1 MRTLENPNRGFLLYN
16 ETMKPRVVYWISRAL
31 RTTENQALYA
41 AQQVALAKEAELIVW
56 FNLRPDFPY
65 ATTRSMHF
73 LLMGLTEVAQKLHAL
88 NIPLIV
94 TEGDPLTNLQ
104 ALHIQHPI
112 TSVFTEHNPL
122 KPIKSTHEQVAHWC
136 GDQGIRF
143 TRINTACVIPV
154 WDASVKLEFSAK
166 TIRNKLM
173 SRYEPYLEIT
183 YPLVPHRFNLAS
195 SVEFT
200 ATTVEQLLKKYSWKS
215 LRLSTLAPGEDAAL
229 AQLDHFIR
237 NGLDHY
243 DRRNEVDSNGQ
254 SHLSAYLHFGMLSP
268 LTMIRKVKATGH
280 PNAPLF
286 IEEAMVRRELAENF
300 VHYCENY
307 DSLQGAWPWA
317 QKTLDLHRND
327 PREYLYSREQFEN
340 AQTHDAL
347 WNTCQQMVV
356 HDGYLH
362 SYLRMYWAKMVLLW
376 SASPE
381 EAVGTLIALNDTYFL
396 DGRDPNGYTGI
407 LWSVAGVH
415 DRPWFDKPVHGL
427 IRAMGKDGTLK
438 KTKLKISD

>member
-1 MRTLENPNRGFLLYN
+1 MRTLENPTRGFLLYN

-41 AQQVALAKEAELIVW
+41 AQQDALSKEAELVVW
-56 FNLRPDFPY
+56 FNLRPDFPN
-65 ATTRSMHF
+65 ATTRAMHF
-73 LLMGLTEVAQKLHAL
+73 LLMGLTEVAQKLNSL

-94 TEGDPLTNLQ
+94 TEGDPLDNLM
-104 ALHIQHPI
+104 AIHTHHPI
-112 TSVFTEHNPL
+112 ASVFTEHNPL
-122 KPIKSTHEQVAHWC
+122 KPIKASHELVSVWC
-136 GDQGIRF
+136 GDQSIRF
-143 TRINTACVIPV
+143 TRVNTACVIPV
-154 WDASVKLEFSAK
+154 WDASPKLEFSAK

-173 SRYEPYLEIT
+173 RRYETYLDFP
-183 YPLVPHRFNLAS
+183 YPLIKHPFNTQTLLS
-195 SVEFT
+195 FTRQDVEC
-200 ATTVEQLLKKYSWKS
+200 LLNKS
-215 LRLSTLAPGEDAAL
+215 AWRDLSLSKLIPGEDAAL
-229 AQLDHFIR
+229 AQLDHFITQ
-237 NGLDHY
+237 GLNHY
-243 DRRNEVDSNGQ
+243 DRRNEIDANGQ

-268 LTMIRKVKATGH
+268 LTMIRKVKATCH

-300 VHYCENY
+300 VHYCPDY
-307 DSLQGAWPWA
+307 DSLNGAWPWA
-317 QKTLDLHRND
+317 QNTLTLHRND
-327 PREYLYSREQFEN
+327 PRDYLYTFEQFER

-347 WNTCQQMVV
+347 WNACQRMVIS
-356 HDGYLH
+356 DGYLH
-362 SYLRMYWAKMVLLW
+362 SCLRMYWAKMVLLW

-381 EAVGTLIALNDTYFL
+381 DAIATLITLNDTYFL

-427 IRAMGKDGTLK
+427 IRAMGKTGTLK

>member
-16 ETMKPRVVYWISRAL
+16 RRMKPRVIYWISRAL

-41 AQQVALAKEAELIVW
+41 AQQAALSQQTELVVW
-56 FNLRPDFPY
+56 FNLRPDFPH

-73 LLMGLTEVAQKLHAL
+73 LLSGLAEVAQKLHTL
-88 NIPLIV
+88 NIPLVV
-94 TEGDPLTNLQ
+94 TEGDAWTNLQ
-104 ALHIQHPI
+104 TLHTQHPI
-112 TSVFTEHNPL
+112 SAVFTEHNPL
-122 KPIKSTHEQVAHWC
+122 RPIKMTHDVVATWC
-136 GDQGIRF
+136 GDQSIRF
-143 TRINTACVIPV
+143 TRVNTACVIPV
-154 WDASVKLEFSAK
+154 WDASPKLEFSAK

-173 SRYEPYLEIT
+173 SHYEPYLDQV
-183 YPLVPHRFNLAS
+183 YPIVSHPFNTNVSLNFTREDVDRLINQHAWQALSLSNLVP
-195 SVEFT
+195 
-200 ATTVEQLLKKYSWKS
+200 
-215 LRLSTLAPGEDAAL
+215 GEEAAL
-229 AQLDHFIR
+229 AQLDRFIH

-300 VHYCENY
+300 VHYCAEY
-307 DSLQGAWPWA
+307 DSLKGAWSWA
-317 QKTLDLHRND
+317 QKTLDLHRDD
-327 PREYLYSREQFEN
+327 PRDYLYTREQFET
-340 AQTHDAL
+340 AQTHDPV
-347 WNTCQQMVV
+347 WNACQRMVIN
-356 HDGYLH
+356 DGYLH

-376 SASPE
+376 SRSPE
-381 EAVGTLIALNDTYFL
+381 EAIATLIHLNDTYFL

-415 DRPWFDKPVHGL
+415 DRPWFDKPIHGL
-427 IRAMGKDGTLK
+427 IRAMGIDGTLK
-438 KTKLKISD
+438 KTKLRV

>member
-16 ETMKPRVVYWISRAL
+16 ETMKPRVLYWISRAL

-41 AQQVALAKEAELIVW
+41 AQQEALAQGTQLAVW

-73 LLMGLTEVAQKLHAL
+73 LLMGLAEVARKLHNL

-104 ALHIQHPI
+104 VLHTQHPVS
-112 TSVFTEHNPL
+112 SVFTEHNPL
-122 KPIKSTHEQVAHWC
+122 KPIKLTHTQVAHWC
-136 GDQGIRF
+136 STQAIRF
-143 TRINTACVIPV
+143 TRVNTACVIPV
-154 WDASVKLEFSAK
+154 WDASPKLEFSAK

-173 SRYEPYLEIT
+173 SRYEPYLEVA
-183 YPLVPHRFNLAS
+183 YPLSVHPHNLPTSLTFTRDSVDQLIKKHTWKELSLS
-195 SVEFT
+195 SLT
-200 ATTVEQLLKKYSWKS
+200 
-215 LRLSTLAPGEDAAL
+215 PGEDAAL
-229 AQLDHFIR
+229 AQLDHFI
-237 NGLDHY
+237 NEGLDHY
-243 DRRNEVDSNGQ
+243 DRRNEVDSKGQ
-254 SHLSAYLHFGMLSP
+254 SYLSAYLHFGMLSP

-286 IEEAMVRRELAENF
+286 IEEALVRRELAENF
-300 VHYCENY
+300 VHYCEDY
-307 DSLQGAWPWA
+307 DSLKGAWSWA
-317 QKTLDLHRND
+317 QKTLEQHRND
-327 PREYLYSREQFEN
+327 PREYLYTREQFEA
-340 AQTHDAL
+340 AQTHDDL
-347 WNTCQQMVV
+347 WNTCQRMVIQ
-356 HDGYLH
+356 DGYLH

-381 EAVGTLIALNDTYFL
+381 EAIATLIALNDTYFL

-415 DRPWFDKPVHGL
+415 DRPWFDKPIHGL

-438 KTKLKISD
+438 KTGVKL

>member
-16 ETMKPRVVYWISRAL
+16 ETMKPRVLYWISRAL

-41 AQQVALAKEAELIVW
+41 AQQEALAQGTQLVVW

-73 LLMGLTEVAQKLHAL
+73 LLMGLAEIARKLHDL

-94 TEGDPLTNLQ
+94 TEGDPLVNLHT
-104 ALHIQHPI
+104 LESQHPI
-112 TSVFTEHNPL
+112 AFLFTEHNPL
-122 KPIKSTHEQVAHWC
+122 KPIKSSHTQVAHWC
-136 GDQGIRF
+136 STQGIRF
-143 TRINTACVIPV
+143 TRVNTACVIPV
-154 WDASVKLEFSAK
+154 WDASPKLEFSAK

-173 SRYEPYLEIT
+173 SRYEPYLDVA
-183 YPLVPHRFNLAS
+183 YPLVSHPHNPSTSLTFSSAS
-195 SVEFT
+195 
-200 ATTVEQLLKKYSWKS
+200 VEQLMRKYTWKELS
-215 LRLSTLAPGEDAAL
+215 LSSLTPGEDAAL
-229 AQLDHFIR
+229 AQLDHFI
-237 NGLDHY
+237 NEGLDHY
-243 DRRNEVDSNGQ
+243 DRRNEIDSKGQ
-254 SHLSAYLHFGMLSP
+254 SYLSAYLHFGMLSP
-268 LTMIRKVKATGH
+268 LTMIRKAKATNH

-286 IEEAMVRRELAENF
+286 IEEALVRRELAENF
-300 VHYCENY
+300 VHYCEDY
-307 DSLQGAWPWA
+307 DSLKGAWTWA
-317 QKTLDLHRND
+317 QKTLDQHRND
-327 PREYLYSREQFEN
+327 PREYLYTHGQFES
-340 AQTHDAL
+340 AQTHDNL
-347 WNTCQQMVV
+347 WNACQRMVV
-356 HDGYLH
+356 EDGYLH

-381 EAVGTLIALNDTYFL
+381 EAIATLITLNDTYFL

-438 KTKLKISD
+438 KTGVKL

>member
-1 MRTLENPNRGFLLYN
+1 MRTLENPTRGFLLYN
-16 ETMKPRVVYWISRAL
+16 ETMKPRVIYWISRAL

-41 AQQVALAKEAELIVW
+41 AQQDALTKETELVVW
-56 FNLRPDFPY
+56 FNLRPNFPN

-73 LLMGLTEVAQKLHAL
+73 LLMGLAEVAQKLHTL

-94 TEGDPLTNLQ
+94 TEGDPLTNLT
-104 ALHIQHPI
+104 ALHTQHPI
-112 TSVFTEHNPL
+112 ASVFTEHHPL
-122 KPIKSTHEQVAHWC
+122 RPIKSTHEQVAHWC

-173 SRYEPYLEIT
+173 SRYEPFLEVT
-183 YPLVPHRFNLAS
+183 YPLVPHPLNPTSPLRF
-195 SVEFT
+195 
-200 ATTVEQLLKKYSWKS
+200 TVETVDQLIKQHPWKS
-215 LRLSTLAPGEDAAL
+215 LRLSSLVPGEDAAL
-229 AQLDHFIR
+229 AQLNSFIR
-237 NGLDHY
+237 IGLDHY
-243 DRRNEVDSNGQ
+243 DRRNEVTSNGQ

-268 LTMIRKVKATGH
+268 LTMIRKIKATAH

-286 IEEAMVRRELAENF
+286 IEEALVRRELAENF
-300 VHYCENY
+300 VYYCPDY
-307 DSLQGAWPWA
+307 DSLSGAWPWA
-317 QKTLDLHRND
+317 QSTLDLHRKD
-327 PREYLYSREQFEN
+327 PRDFLYTFEQFDR
-340 AQTHDAL
+340 AQTHDDL
-347 WNTCQQMVV
+347 WNACQQRVIR
-356 HDGYLH
+356 DGYLH

-381 EAVGTLIALNDTYFL
+381 DAIATLIVLNDTYFL

-427 IRAMGKDGTLK
+427 IRAMGKTGTLK